1 MVSAAKSP
9 NLQYGGSRIFVLDVY
24 LIPNLL
30 QIVGRAFRV
39 GQQHVQDV
47 TVCVND
53 ETYDQVLLWK
63 AIEKYRPMI
72 SASAYLPTTKHQ
84 HDRIGAL
91 LKEALSR
98 SKPILILQASSESP
112 PSRRG

>member
-1 MVSAAKSP
+1 MNYLLTDDKCS
-9 NLQYGGSRIFVLDVY
+9 VLK
-24 LIPNLL
+24 PKFN
-30 QIVGRAFRV
+30 

-72 SASAYLPTTKHQ
+72 SASAHLPTTEHQ
-84 HDRIGAL
+84 HNRIEAL
-91 LKEALSR
+91 LN
-98 SKPILILQASSESP
+98 ESLA
-112 PSRRG
+112 RNRG